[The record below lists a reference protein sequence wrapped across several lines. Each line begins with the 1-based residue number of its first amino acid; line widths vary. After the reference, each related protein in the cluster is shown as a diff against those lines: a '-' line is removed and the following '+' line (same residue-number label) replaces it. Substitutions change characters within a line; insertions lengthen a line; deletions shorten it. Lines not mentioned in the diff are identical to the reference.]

1 MAKQLNV
8 SLAFTADTSQA
19 KAQINEL
26 QNSLNKIAS
35 TPMSSANGL
44 GKTTQEIQQASA
56 AALNLSVHLK
66 NALNQDT
73 GRLDFA
79 KLNQSLKKSGTTLDA
94 YANKIR
100 NIGPEGEQAFLQ
112 LARAISTSEV
122 PIRRS
127 NQLMSELWT
136 TMKNTARWQ
145 LSSSALHA
153 FMGTMQQAYGYA
165 QSLNKSLNDIRIV
178 TGYGVDEMAR
188 FATEANKAAKALST
202 TTTEYTNA
210 SLIYYQQGLT
220 DQQVKER
227 TDITVKM
234 ANVSRESAQVVSDQ
248 MTAVW
253 NNFDDG
259 SKSLEY
265 YADVMTALGA
275 ATASSTAEISAGLE
289 KFAAIA
295 ETVGLSYEYATASL
309 ATITATTRQSADVVG
324 NALKTL
330 FARIQGLSLGET
342 LEDGVDLNK
351 YSEALAKVG
360 VDVID
365 ANGQMREMD
374 DILDDL
380 AAKWDTIGKAEQTA
394 LAQTVAGVRQYTQ
407 LVALMDN
414 WDFME
419 ENLQT
424 AYGSAGALQ
433 QQADIYAESW
443 EAASDR
449 VRAATED
456 IFDSLINDEFFI
468 NLLNGFENILT
479 VVGNLIDSL
488 GGMGGAISALGV
500 IFTKVFSTQLQA
512 SIENMAYNIKMSTEY
527 GRQAEQ
533 DKLFEFFNQDR
544 IAGRDTSGKTA
555 VSEAFSRESE
565 IYKRFLQ
572 EQDGM
577 SEVDR
582 EIVQKNIDQL
592 QKADDNVVK
601 KSEQYTDVASK
612 RADAYISAKGN
623 LMMDGASAEE
633 ATARLVGLKDATK
646 AYYNAKK
653 ELDESLK
660 SGQTTLEAYS
670 DEIIVL
676 QEALH
681 DATKAT
687 LGQDPSKDAKDAV
700 ETLIDLEE
708 ELLIVDDDITQA
720 KKTASKQADNVN
732 DAMDAAKKSQESWS
746 ATVVNAANSTLQLTM
761 GLNALSNVFD
771 VISNPDLSGWEKF
784 SAILSSLAIGVPA
797 LINAWN
803 GFKTVL
809 VAIKANL
816 NAETIAL
823 GLNSAAQI
831 LNAKSRG
838 ENIQAGTQQA
848 VEESVKKK
856 KQQLLDE
863 LIDQKTDQLYQ
874 AKPFLDK
881 EIIDADGRRYRRH
894 QDKNGNWHYNRKQ
907 GNAWQK
913 MDGRLGESKFAEA
926 EANYRKQLREQVSLT
941 DKDKKLV
948 NSKLLKSSIDE
959 MANAFKGF
967 LPILKHFG
975 AIGLAIAGIA
985 GAVTLA
991 SKAWFAHEEAVKK
1004 AQDAVERTT
1013 ESYNKLSQKAETFKD
1028 AVSDWESA
1036 REGLSG
1042 LKKGTDEYA
1051 DALDKANEKA
1061 RQLIE
1066 TYGLFGQADYVNG
1079 VIQINPEAL
1088 KNLES
1093 QYDKEVALAGYQMY
1107 AKKAALSQ
1115 AEINRDSVNFARKNL
1130 WMSTLADA
1138 DGVQTFRSLN
1148 RDQIAEVAKVV
1159 ADYDSGTGK
1168 DMETYLKENLSSEY
1182 QDFIS
1187 TILAKEE
1194 DLKSFGDSLNQ
1205 AAEES
1210 DYYTQQMKMS
1220 AMEYAYGDI
1229 FDKLATNELGEVNE
1243 ELRASIAAV
1252 AASLTDF
1259 TGAVASTASAL
1270 TGINWLD
1277 WLLGGIG
1284 GVWQDGENWDDRYLE
1299 YAKLQGYTDEDLRG
1313 AYVKGTSVYNAKGE
1327 ALINDVDR
1335 GLVYQATTDARNA
1348 EANLMKSL
1356 GFGQQVQVVE
1366 GEYDY
1371 IPIGEGQY
1379 ARVPKTVTIEES
1391 DPEAA
1396 FEERVSEILAA
1407 GNINGDDFSQLTLN
1421 ALSNEGKFDFSSMYG
1436 SLSESD
1442 FAALKNLSGDEIA
1455 KKLGLNA
1462 EDIAR
1467 NWGDAAGLEEAF
1479 KSGLGDFDAERF
1491 KSSAYADGNAM
1502 AESFGLDV
1510 EQFKAYRDILY
1521 ETNDYLREQPELL
1534 NKIAIAQLRLNKG
1547 AKSIKD
1553 SYDDL
1558 SPLIKKAQ
1566 KEMSS
1571 KTGKVAAET
1580 WSEISS
1586 YMADAKTAMEDM
1598 LNLDKGALNN
1608 LDPEFLV
1615 ENYDLLTQAA
1625 NGSKEAFDE
1634 LQKAMGQELAE
1645 SLSLTGESYK
1655 QLISDIVDASVNME
1669 VGDVA
1674 DNALSAQLSSMYNQA
1689 YDAAI
1694 QGGKSVA
1701 DAMAIA
1707 NDMVNNVG
1715 FDMPDVEMETI
1726 TAYIPKKLPDK
1737 ITPNVDGIVDTGDL
1751 RAAGIS
1757 WSRTPGPGFTEPVT
1771 ITVPKTSNVKFTKS
1785 SETVGGGGS
1794 SGGGGGG
1801 GGGSKPKKKNDSDK
1815 ERYHTIK
1822 NQLEDLQ
1829 DAYDDVSDAADRAF
1843 GSDKLSLIDEQISK
1857 TDDLINK
1864 QKEYVKA
1871 IEDNLQPDK
1880 NAFIGLYDKYIQGP
1894 EIQFD
1899 ENGNISNFDEIQDAM
1914 YDLYNKNAESMS
1926 ESEWEIFEEHYKQV
1940 EEYMKQY
1947 EETYDLLREEENELQ
1962 DLMNQRIDLLLE
1974 KVKYE
1979 VELELSISEDS
1990 LEVLDFQLK
1999 RLNDDAFA
2007 VAETLALLGEKAQT
2021 AQHQLET
2028 NLAGMADTLKAS
2040 GVSDAEIAGFLDGTL
2055 SIESLASQYSFTEE
2069 QIQTLRDYKSGALDA
2084 LQTMQDLRD
2093 EAQDKTSAAF
2103 DEFNEKLQDAQ
2114 STFDHL
2120 NSTLESYRNIIDI
2133 VGQEMLG
2140 VTDELM
2146 EKLNDALVEN
2156 AINQLDGSR
2165 RAWEALQA
2173 AEETAK
2179 TALAE
2184 AIASG
2189 VEDDIKY
2196 WEKEVER
2203 INKEEEAAQE
2213 TMLSNWENT
2222 LTLIVEEF
2230 KKAVEDAVES
2240 FNKSFTADGTFLS
2253 DAYDKRQKENERYLE
2268 DYQKIYELSK
2278 LNRDINN
2285 SIDDT
2290 DNLAGKKKLKELL
2303 AEINEYEAEGVQ
2315 MSEYDVEYMQK
2326 KYDLY
2331 KAQIALEEAQA
2342 AKDTVRLTKDN
2353 EGNWSYAYT
2362 TDKSKVEQAE
2372 QEYEDALYA
2381 LQELNYGY
2389 LEEMEAAIV
2398 DTMDEMSQ
2406 ALAEIKVEDFA
2417 TTEEYYAEIDRVT
2430 QFYTDQI
2437 LYYQSEMQSSID
2449 RNKELYEEDWEAY
2462 NRITGYKIS
2471 ANENFITSW
2480 KETMLGQLTE
2490 SESETVDIYS
2500 KVVDSLDVLI
2510 AGLLGAYDTMTER
2523 VDDANEVAGTSTEGF
2538 GETVE
2543 EVVDQTI
2550 EESEAAGE
2558 AVEDMANQMEAGFDT
2573 ATTALLKWADQY
2585 SLTMEK
2591 AISDTMGVVDA
2602 YNLLIKTLAENKY
2615 TPPGSNSSSGGNGS
2629 NGSGSGSGNNSN
2641 NNTNNN
2647 NNQGLNDNPI
2657 TVNYFDRQEYD
2668 AEQAARQKAENQK
2681 TASRDANMT
2690 IKEKIKHGLG
2700 LSTGGYTGDWG
2711 DSSGKLAFLH
2721 RKELVLN
2728 QEDTSNML
2736 ATVALVRQLAQTID
2750 LNAQAASAGIG
2761 RLNQFSLREEKES
2774 NVLQQEVTIHAEFPN
2789 VQDQN
2794 EIKLALS
2801 DLVNTASQYA
2811 NRK

>member
-100 NIGPEGEQAFLQ
+100 NLGPEGEQAFLQ

-145 LSSSALHA
+145 LSSSALHG

-165 QSLNKSLNDIRIV
+165 QSLNRSLNDIRIV

-449 VRAATED
+449 VRAAAED

-533 DKLFEFFNQDR
+533 DKLFEFFKKDR
-544 IAGRDTSGKTA
+544 ITDKDTSKNTPI
-555 VSEAFSRESE
+555 SEAFSRESE

-582 EIVQKNIDQL
+582 EIVQKNIGLL
-592 QKADDNVVK
+592 QKADDDIISK
-601 KSEQYTDVASK
+601 TQKHEKSKAPWADV
-612 RADAYISAKGN
+612 YMEAKGTFSQKEGVDQAELSEN
-623 LMMDGASAEE
+623 LNNLSKETQIYHKE
-633 ATARLVGLKDATK
+633 KK
-646 AYYNAKK
+646 A
-653 ELDESLK
+653 LDESFAKGSITIEKYGKELAK
-660 SGQTTLEAYS
+660 IQSALTDAETKVTGGLGITE
-670 DEIIVL
+670 DEKKILDKFEDASQKVGETE
-676 QEALH
+676 QEL
-681 DATKAT
+681 T
-687 LGQDPSKDAKDAV
+687 DAKREA
-700 ETLIDLEE
+700 EA
-708 ELLIVDDDITQA
+708 QA
-720 KKTASKQADNVN
+720 KRTT
-732 DAMDAAKKSQESWS
+732 DAMDNAKKSQDSWS
-746 ATVVNAANSTLQLTM
+746 ATVINAANSTMQLTM

-803 GFKTVL
+803 GFETVL
-809 VAIKANL
+809 EAIKANL

-823 GLNSAAQI
+823 GLNSAAQV

-848 VEESVKKK
+848 IEESVKKR

-881 EIIDADGRRYRRH
+881 EIVDADGRRYRRH

-907 GNAWQK
+907 GNAWQNI
-913 MDGRLGESKFAEA
+913 DGRFGESKFAEA

-959 MANAFKGF
+959 IASAFKSF
-967 LPILKHFG
+967 LPILKHFST
-975 AIGLAIAGIA
+975 IGLAIAGIA
-985 GAVTLA
+985 GAITLA
-991 SKAWFAHEEAVKK
+991 SKAWFAHEDAANKAREA
-1004 AQDAVERTT
+1004 AERAT
-1013 ESYNKLSQKAETFKD
+1013 ESYQKVSQKAETFKEV
-1028 AVSDWESA
+1028 VSDWKDA
-1036 REGLSG
+1036 REGLRG
-1042 LKKGTDEYA
+1042 LQKGTEEYA
-1051 DALDKANEKA
+1051 EALENANQKAKE
-1061 RQLIE
+1061 LIE
-1066 TYGLFGQADYVNG
+1066 TYGLFGQYDYVNG
-1079 VIQINPEAL
+1079 VIQINDQAL
-1088 KNLES
+1088 KEIQS
-1093 QYDKEVALAGYQMY
+1093 QYNKEASLAEYNMY
-1107 AKKAALSQ
+1107 SKKNAQLQ
-1115 AEINRDSVNFARKNL
+1115 AEINRDSINFKRENSITAWDVGQDGSAILKSLDSNSVAEIAKIIASSIEPISEEYLKNNL
-1130 WMSTLADA
+1130 DEKYQNFIPSIMKNIDDLESF
-1138 DGVQTFRSLN
+1138 GNSLN
-1148 RDQIAEVAKVV
+1148 SATE
-1159 ADYDSGTGK
+1159 
-1168 DMETYLKENLSSEY
+1168 ESEY
-1182 QDFIS
+1182 YS
-1187 TILAKEE
+1187 
-1194 DLKSFGDSLNQ
+1194 
-1205 AAEES
+1205 
-1210 DYYTQQMKMS
+1210 QQMKI
-1220 AMEYAYGDI
+1220 AALEYNYGDM
-1229 FDKLATNELGEVNE
+1229 FDRIATDELGQVNE
-1243 ELRASIAAV
+1243 ELRASVAAA

-1259 TGAVASTASAL
+1259 TGAVQATASAL

-1277 WLLGGIG
+1277 WLIGGVA
-1284 GVWQDGENWDDRYLE
+1284 GVWQDGENWEDRYLE
-1299 YAKLQGYTDEDLRG
+1299 YAKLQGYTDQDLKG

-1335 GLVYQATTDARNA
+1335 GLVYQATTDYRNNQKILE
-1348 EANLMKSL
+1348 EALL
-1356 GFGQQVQVVE
+1356 GEPTVKVVD
-1366 GEYDY
+1366 GEYTY
-1371 IPIGEGQY
+1371 IPTGEGGY
-1379 ARVPKTVTIEES
+1379 AKVPKTVTVYDGATSEEALENKLTGIR
-1391 DPEAA
+1391 DAGA
-1396 FEERVSEILAA
+1396 F
-1407 GNINGDDFSQLTLN
+1407 GGTDFSQIAIN
-1421 ALSNEGKFDFSSMYG
+1421 ALTNDGKFDFSTAYG
-1436 SLSESD
+1436 SLSESE
-1442 FAALKNLSGDEIA
+1442 FNNLKSMSGAEIA
-1455 KKLGLNA
+1455 QLLGYDEA
-1462 EDIAR
+1462 TITK
-1467 NWGDAAGLEEAF
+1467 NWGDEESLAKAF
-1479 KSGLGDFDAERF
+1479 KTGLGDFDAERF
-1491 KSSAYADGNAM
+1491 RSSAD
-1502 AESFGLDV
+1502 AEGSSLAEQYGLD
-1510 EQFKAYRDILY
+1510 KAEFESYRDILY
-1521 ETNDYLREQPELL
+1521 QTNDLLKEQPDLL
-1534 NKIAIAQLRLNKG
+1534 NKVAIANKRYQKG
-1547 AKSIKD
+1547 IDKIADSWDDWNKVIQKGDALELSGIMKELEEATKD
-1553 SYDDL
+1553 
-1558 SPLIKKAQ
+1558 I
-1566 KEMSS
+1566 
-1571 KTGKVAAET
+1571 
-1580 WSEISS
+1580 
-1586 YMADAKTAMEDM
+1586 
-1598 LNLDKGALNN
+1598 LNLDDDVFEKLSPDFA
-1608 LDPEFLV
+1608 V
-1615 ENYDLLTQAA
+1615 ENWDLITEAM
-1625 NGSKEAFDE
+1625 NGSEEAYEQLQAKAAKE
-1634 LQKAMGQELAE
+1634 
-1645 SLSLTGESYK
+1645 
-1655 QLISDIVDASVNME
+1655 IVLGVDYE
-1669 VGDVA
+1669 
-1674 DNALSAQLSSMYNQA
+1674 
-1689 YDAAI
+1689 
-1694 QGGKSVA
+1694 
-1701 DAMAIA
+1701 
-1707 NDMVNNVG
+1707 
-1715 FDMPDVEMETI
+1715 
-1726 TAYIPKKLPDK
+1726 
-1737 ITPNVDGIVDTGDL
+1737 VDGIDIWEQKISDAIDAVQNDATIEIGTTFDESTTAQSLFSIAARAGKTADEISEMFEGIGWDPEITTETYTLRDEDVSKGFIQVPTSLDPLIIENIPINSNLSSGMTVDY
-1751 RAAGIS
+1751 
-1757 WSRTPGPGFTEPVT
+1757 PVINGKST
-1771 ITVPKTSNVKFTKS
+1771 KKTS
-1785 SETVGGGGS
+1785 GGGS
-1794 SGGGGGG
+1794 AGYTPTSKGRGG
-1801 GGGSKPKKKNDSDK
+1801 GGGSKKIEKKNDSDK
-1815 ERYHTIK
+1815 ERYHTLT
-1822 NQLEDLQ
+1822 NQLEDLE
-1829 DAYDDVSDAADRAF
+1829 DAYDDVSKAAERAF
-1843 GSDKLSLIDEQISK
+1843 GKDKLALMDEQIAK
-1857 TDDLINK
+1857 TDDLIDK
-1864 QKEYVKA
+1864 QQEYVDA
-1871 IEDNLQPDK
+1871 IEANLEPDK
-1880 NAFIGLYDKYIQGP
+1880 QAFIGLYDKYIQGP

-1899 ENGNISNFDEIQDAM
+1899 ASGNISNFDEIQDAM
-1914 YDLYNKNAESMS
+1914 YDLYNKNAESMN
-1926 ESEWEIFEEHYKQV
+1926 EEEWEIFKEHYEQV
-1940 EEYMKQY
+1940 EKYMEQY
-1947 EETYDLLREEENELQ
+1947 EETYDLLREEENKMQ
-1962 DLMNQRIDLLLE
+1962 DLVNQRIDLLLE

-2093 EAQDKTSAAF
+2093 EAQEKTSAAF

-2156 AINQLDGSR
+2156 AINQLDSSR
-2165 RAWEALQA
+2165 RAWEALQT

-2179 TALAE
+2179 MALAD

-2253 DAYDKRQKENERYLE
+2253 DAYDKRQKENERYIE

-2290 DNLAGKKKLKELL
+2290 DNLASKKKLRELL

-2331 KAQIALEEAQA
+2331 KAQIALEEAQS

-2362 TDKSKVEQAE
+2362 ADKSKVEQAE

-2381 LQELNYGY
+2381 LQELNYEY

-2523 VDDANEVAGTSTEGF
+2523 VDDANEAAGTSTEGF

-2585 SLTMEK
+2585 SSTMEK

-2615 TPPGSNSSSGGNGS
+2615 TSSSSNSSSGGNGS
-2629 NGSGSGSGNNSN
+2629 NGSSSSGSSSSGSSSSGSSSSGSSSSGSGNNN
-2641 NNTNNN
+2641 N
-2647 NNQGLNDNPI
+2647 I
-2657 TVNYFDRQEYD
+2657 NYSGYFASKEEERRFIAEHQDAINRADRYD
-2668 AEQAARQKAENQK
+2668 
-2681 TASRDANMT
+2681 
-2690 IKEKIKHGLG
+2690 
-2700 LSTGGYTGDWG
+2700 TGGYTGDWG
-2711 DSSGKLAFLH
+2711 DSSGRLALLH
-2721 RKELVLN
+2721 QKELVLN
-2728 QEDTSNML
+2728 QEDTANILS
-2736 ATVALVRQLAQTID
+2736 TVKLVRQLTNTID
-2750 LNAQAASAGIG
+2750 LNAQAASIGIG
-2761 RLNQFSLREEKES
+2761 LLRAQTIKDEKTS
-2774 NVLQQEVTIHAEFPN
+2774 DILQQEVTIHAEFPN

-2794 EIKLALS
+2794 EIRLAFN
-2801 DLVNTASQYA
+2801 DLINTASQYA